1 MNPTPPP
8 SHWSDLVATARRDGP
23 PPVDFDHLLLT
34 ARAAAARPAG
44 FLEEFT
50 ALFASRRALYA
61 GGLATAAALALA
73 VWQGMA
79 VWEQAGPLADF
90 LTTTLGGAS

>member
-8 SHWSDLVATARRDGP
+8 SHWSDLVAAARRDGP
-23 PPVDFDHLLLT
+23 PPVAFDRLLQA

-79 VWEQAGPLADF
+79 VWDQAAPLADF
-90 LTTTLGGAS
+90 LSATLGGLS

>member
-8 SHWSDLVATARRDGP
+8 SDWSGLVAAARRDGP
-23 PPVDFDHLLLT
+23 PPVDFDRLLLA

-50 ALFASRRALYA
+50 ALFASRRALFA
-61 GGLATAAALALA
+61 GGLTTAAALALA

-79 VWEQAGPLADF
+79 LWEQAGPLADF
-90 LTTTLGGAS
+90 LSASLGGAS